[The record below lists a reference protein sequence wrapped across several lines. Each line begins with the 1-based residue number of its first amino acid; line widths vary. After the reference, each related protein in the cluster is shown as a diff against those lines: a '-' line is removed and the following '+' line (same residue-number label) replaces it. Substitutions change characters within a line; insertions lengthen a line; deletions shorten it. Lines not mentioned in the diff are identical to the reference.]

1 MKWPYEFGTS
11 LPTLQRDFELV
22 VATFERPLVQFL
34 FRFVFDQ
41 GTALDLAQETFV
53 KAFQNLSRHDNRR
66 AFSTW
71 LFAIAANLAKDHAR
85 KTTRRTALFAGAAA
99 ESPHEV
105 CFNQPDRNLDNRE
118 LGNAIE
124 AAIASLPLL
133 YREPLLFRHTAGLS
147 INETAEAL
155 GTSVAVVKTRLF
167 RARQLLQQTLGK
179 EWLAR

>member
-1 MKWPYEFGTS
+1 MKWPYELGTS

-34 FRFVFDQ
+34 FRFVFDH

-53 KAFQNLSRHDNRR
+53 KAFQNLSRYDNTR

-71 LFAIAANLAKDHAR
+71 LFAIASNLAKDHVR

-99 ESPHEV
+99 DSADEV
-105 CFNQPDRNLDNRE
+105 CFNQPDRNLDTRE
-118 LGNAIE
+118 LGDAIE
-124 AAIASLPLL
+124 AAIASLPLI
-133 YREPLLFRHTAGLS
+133 YREPLLFRHAAGLS
-147 INETAEAL
+147 IDETAEAL
-155 GTSVAVVKTRLF
+155 GTSTAVVKTRLF
-167 RARQLLQQTLGK
+167 RARQLLQETLGK